1 MIDLCLFNHDAR
13 SWVGPQCQFKLAFTL
28 NYKILSNFRFKIHLH
43 WKLKLACHVWKHPQK
58 EQIQDCQTQELL
70 SQSIAKRLGLGK
82 RGLCRTFMLE
92 YNQSNP
98 FCLNH
103 EKFVFHRRHRHIF
116 QIQVCNNHELQG
128 QDGLKWRG
136 GGLVKRTN
144 CILKTSNVI
153 ILATCTGTCA
163 CTCNI
168 FMQASWQIVDSQM
181 FRHFYVPK
189 NGSKNMKLARY
200 KNIFFIHY
208 LFLQL
213 FLYMKLYS

>member
-1 MIDLCLFNHDAR
+1 MIDYHLCLFNHDAR
-13 SWVGPQCQFKLAFTL
+13 SRVGPQCQFKLAFTL

-70 SQSIAKRLGLGK
+70 NQSIPKRLGLGK
-82 RGLCRTFMLE
+82 RGLFRTFMLE

-98 FCLNH
+98 FCLIH

-136 GGLVKRTN
+136 DG
-144 CILKTSNVI
+144 
-153 ILATCTGTCA
+153 
-163 CTCNI
+163 
-168 FMQASWQIVDSQM
+168 W
-181 FRHFYVPK
+181 
-189 NGSKNMKLARY
+189 
-200 KNIFFIHY
+200 
-208 LFLQL
+208 
-213 FLYMKLYS
+213 

>member
-13 SWVGPQCQFKLAFTL
+13 SWVEPQCQFKLAFTL

-82 RGLCRTFMLE
+82 RG
-92 YNQSNP
+92 
-98 FCLNH
+98 
-103 EKFVFHRRHRHIF
+103 
-116 QIQVCNNHELQG
+116 
-128 QDGLKWRG
+128 
-136 GGLVKRTN
+136 
-144 CILKTSNVI
+144 
-153 ILATCTGTCA
+153 
-163 CTCNI
+163 
-168 FMQASWQIVDSQM
+168 WQIVDSQM

-200 KNIFFIHY
+200 KKESMLYISGERYIFYTLFISLAFFVY
-208 LFLQL
+208 ETLQL
-213 FLYMKLYS
+213 T